1 MFKRGAALVPTWVA
15 FAVTRLLEQQFSSL
29 VDYDF
34 TARME
39 DDLDEIAAGDE
50 RVVPWLSRF
59 YFGGQAGH
67 GDAGAAPDREGRG
80 IAAAGLKQLVSERL
94 EDIDPRLVN
103 AIPLGDDDD
112 GNPVVVRVGRYG
124 PYLTRGEQRAGEQ
137 QAKRR
142 AGHGP
147 LLTV

>member
-1 MFKRGAALVPTWVA
+1 MEEGQCAGASFTA
-15 FAVTRLLEQQFSSL
+15 FAVVRVLEEHFPDL
-29 VDYDF
+29 VDYAF

-59 YFGGQAGH
+59 YFGGQGGH

-124 PYLTRGEQRAGEQ
+124 PYLTRGEQRAGI
-137 QAKRR
+137 
-142 AGHGP
+142 P
-147 LLTV
+147 DDSLPTS